1 MADVQEV
8 SFREQNYHV
17 RTLHEAEDL
26 LQAYRLRHSVY
37 CDALKWVE
45 PSPDGLEIDR
55 YDQGSISLGVYG
67 DAGELVGL
75 ARILTSN
82 QAFMIEDEFRSLIP
96 AEHDIRKEVDTIE
109 ITRLTT
115 LSPFNHRN
123 PASRTISSL
132 IYKGIYQW
140 SVMHGVRYLYFVVE
154 ARFMRAL
161 RLMGFPCDPIGAVTP
176 LKGGVESVAAL
187 LDWSKFREQARS
199 YNPKL
204 LDWISRAQSTCAVAQ
219 AQPYG
224 SASMH
229 QASPSGSGRE
239 ILPFAR

>member
-1 MADVQEV
+1 MIDLKEDVC
-8 SFREQNYHV
+8 FDEQNYHV
-17 RTLHEAEDL
+17 RTLRDAQEL

-37 CDALKWVE
+37 CDALRWVD
-45 PSPDGLEIDR
+45 PSPDRLEMDR
-55 YDQGSISLGVYG
+55 YDPGAISLGVYG

-75 ARILTSN
+75 ARILTSD

-123 PASRTISSL
+123 QESRTVSSL

-154 ARFMRAL
+154 ARFLRAL
-161 RLMGFPCDPIGAVTP
+161 RLMGFPCTPIGPVTA

-187 LDWSKFREQARS
+187 LDWTRFREHARS
-199 YNPKL
+199 YNPQML
-204 LDWISRAQSTCAVAQ
+204 AWISEGLPDLAPRARSTRSAAQ
-219 AQPYG
+219 VQPYG
-224 SASMH
+224 SASMR
-229 QASPSGSGRE
+229 QVSP
-239 ILPFAR
+239 